1 VVHLV
6 DTKTIKMIGTVDEV
20 DISGIKVGQQATISV
35 DAFPGRTVTGKVSF
49 ISPFGNLTAGE
60 VDFPVEIY
68 LDPTEG
74 LQLKGTLTAT
84 AEIVTGYRDN
94 VLMVP
99 NRALR
104 GPAGNLTATVV
115 LDPDKGITEKRSVT
129 IGLQNKTSTEIVSG
143 LKEGEKVLIQD

>member
-1 VVHLV
+1 
-6 DTKTIKMIGTVDEV
+6 M
-20 DISGIKVGQQATISV
+20 
-35 DAFPGRTVTGKVSF
+35 
-49 ISPFGNLTAGE
+49 
-60 VDFPVEIY
+60 EIY